1 MAQFNK
7 FLENVIEIAWVDDHL
22 QRTEKYREDVDSTDE
37 KIAIVEL
44 AEQFEKE
51 NENVEWGDDKFYY
64 EEIEQFATKE
74 LLKRFG
80 ERKTYRYQLY
90 IEVEASSEEE
100 AMEKVKNG
108 DCPTKIEHIDI
119 KLNERR

>member
-22 QRTEKYREDVDSTDE
+22 QRTEKYREDVDSTNE

-51 NENVEWGDDKFYY
+51 NADVEWGEDDRYYY
-64 EEIEQFATKE
+64 EEIERFATRE

-80 ERKTYRYQLY
+80 EKRTYKCHFYY
-90 IEVEASSEEE
+90 EVKASSEEE
-100 AMEKVKNG
+100 AMEIIQNG
-108 DCPTKIEHIDI
+108 ECGTSNIEIE
-119 KLNERR
+119 KAM